1 MSKKIENSQVAEGGS
16 KISNSNNEIQITTNK
31 IRKEAMIISFI
42 VGFISSLL
50 ASYLF
55 EHFLK

>member
-1 MSKKIENSQVAEGGS
+1 MSKRIENSQVAEGSS